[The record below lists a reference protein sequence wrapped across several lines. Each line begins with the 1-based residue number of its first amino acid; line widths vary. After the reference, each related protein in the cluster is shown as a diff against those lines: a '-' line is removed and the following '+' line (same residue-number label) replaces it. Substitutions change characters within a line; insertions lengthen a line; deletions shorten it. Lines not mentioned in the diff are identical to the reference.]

1 MIKIIDSHC
10 GSGKTTSVINLI
22 NLSEPEQ
29 RFFFVT
35 PLLSECERIIA
46 KCEIK
51 DFKQPTWE
59 GQKGGTSQR
68 TYFSW
73 GKYLLLP

>member
-29 RFFFVT
+29 RFF
-35 PLLSECERIIA
+35 L
-46 KCEIK
+46 
-51 DFKQPTWE
+51 
-59 GQKGGTSQR
+59 
-68 TYFSW
+68 
-73 GKYLLLP
+73 